1 MLAVAAAAAAAALCF
16 LGVLLLVCCGRRSDA
31 RSDASA
37 GISVPNAAFA
47 ASSRRQYDSVPP
59 IPAPPSGYQSLPV
72 PRAAPEPLP
81 RPVANTPV
89 AGARALGAQANR
101 GLAQSAPISAA
112 APQFVS
118 AREEEPK
125 RLRYVGLSRESA
137 PGGGHVAN
145 DADDDVDVVISAYS
159 GDALVAQMQ
168 GQAQAQARPAP
179 QYDQF
184 LPNHS
189 QVMNA
194 NNMTAV
200 VQYSSLPAHTG
211 KKK

>member
-1 MLAVAAAAAAAALCF
+1 
-16 LGVLLLVCCGRRSDA
+16 
-31 RSDASA
+31 
-37 GISVPNAAFA
+37 
-47 ASSRRQYDSVPP
+47 
-59 IPAPPSGYQSLPV
+59 
-72 PRAAPEPLP
+72 
-81 RPVANTPV
+81 
-89 AGARALGAQANR
+89 
-101 GLAQSAPISAA
+101 
-112 APQFVS
+112 
-118 AREEEPK
+118 
-125 RLRYVGLSRESA
+125 
-137 PGGGHVAN
+137 VAN

-189 QVMNA
+189 QVKVMNA